1 MPTINVTVRDK
12 IAQTQGA
19 PEIVCGNSDFAVLFD
34 FDAEW
39 SEYDAKTARFVW
51 CDLRSGKIVHA
62 DVLFTGNVVAVP
74 VLYSTAAVAVGL
86 YAGDIHTT
94 TPARIPCARCITD
107 GTPQHEDPPPDVYE
121 QILDYL
127 KDIAKEPASTPTT
140 VRFRMSEPMTEGFFE
155 TFVMPVS
162 LMMMGSPEDDPEEP
176 QEDQEE
182 TEER

>member
-1 MPTINVTVRDK
+1 MPEFGVKVREK
-12 IAQTQGA
+12 IAQSVGA
-19 PEIVCGNSDFAVLFD
+19 PEIVCGNNDYVIELD
-34 FDAEW
+34 VDDEW
-39 SEYDAKTARFVW
+39 TGYESKTARFVW
-51 CDLRSGKIVHA
+51 CDLRTGKILHT
-62 DVLFTGNVVAVP
+62 DVLFTGNKVNVP
-74 VLYSTAAVAVGL
+74 VLHDTAAVAIGL
-86 YAGDIHTT
+86 YAGNIHTT

-107 GTPQHEDPPPDVYE
+107 GIPHHEDPPPDVYE

-162 LMMMGSPEDDPEEP
+162 LMMMSSPEDPEEP